1 LNSACLLCVA
11 RYGVCS
17 GRSSHGAHPM
27 ATMPQCG
34 ARAPAR
40 NRFEVDVLT
49 RGQRVSR
56 RATPPRYGAS
66 TRTPTESARTEVGA
80 TDPPRP
86 ATPTD
91 AARDAR
97 VVPPAGRAAYHCAL
111 WPLPP
116 GPLDP
121 HARMHPP
128 GSPLHKHDVYLMLPH
143 ARCAARS
150 SEILRPAPGGFGVNV
165 TVIRARPSASPSRR
179 PPHGS

>member
-1 LNSACLLCVA
+1 MCGSIWCLFWTLIPW
-11 RYGVCS
+11 RP
-17 GRSSHGAHPM
+17 SHGDHAAMRGPR
-27 ATMPQCG
+27 P
-34 ARAPAR
+34 RAQQVR
-40 NRFEVDVLT
+40 GCLDVLT

-128 GSPLHKHDVYLMLPH
+128 GSPLHKHDVYFMLPH

>member
-1 LNSACLLCVA
+1 MVSVLD
-11 RYGVCS
+11 
-17 GRSSHGAHPM
+17 AHPM
-27 ATMPQCG
+27 APIPWRPCRNAG
-34 ARAPAR
+34 PAPPRATGSR
-40 NRFEVDVLT
+40 LHVLT

-128 GSPLHKHDVYLMLPH
+128 GSPLHKHDVYFMLPH